1 VKLIALALTAA
12 ALLMGPAAHAAAP
25 APVTFEN
32 TMAQRTQACTVC
44 HGKEGRAGP
53 DGYYPRIAGKPAG
66 YLYNQ
71 LLNFRDGRRHYGLM
85 TRMLEPLSDAY
96 LLEMA
101 QYFAALD
108 APYPPPAAQQPAPGA
123 DTLRRGRQL
132 ALQGDPARQLP
143 ACASC
148 HGTALTGVQPAT
160 PGLLGLPRDYLN
172 AQLGAWRAGQRRAH
186 APDCMAEV
194 ARRMDLADV
203 NAVAAWLAAQPVPAN
218 SKPIAALPATLP
230 APPGLRCGTA
240 PPATATAS
248 APPTPAPTPAPAPP
262 SAQANNLVTRGAYLA
277 RAGNCLACHTTQGGA
292 PGAGGRGITTPFG
305 TVYAGN
311 ITPDAKTGIGGWT
324 NNDFWQA
331 LHHGKSRDGRRLYPA
346 FPYTSYTQVTRAD
359 ADALHAYLM
368 SLAPVERANT
378 PHALRWPYSTQ
389 AALAVWRALYF
400 SPGAFNA
407 DARQS
412 AEWNRGA
419 YLVRGLG
426 HCAACHTT
434 RNALGATDDKLD
446 LAGGMIPS
454 QNWYAPSL
462 ASPAEAGVA
471 GWPLADIT
479 QLLKTGTSARASVLG
494 PMAEVVLHSTQH
506 LNDADLQA
514 MATYLKA
521 LPPATVQAKA
531 PPPVDASVAS
541 RGARLYE
548 QYCVQCHG
556 ERGEGVAGA
565 YPPLAGNRAVTLPHT
580 ANLVQIVLNG
590 GFAPATAGN
599 PRPYGMPPYVLM
611 LSDAETAAVLS
622 HIRNAWGN
630 RAAPVT
636 ELDVSRQ
643 RSALRP

>member
-1 VKLIALALTAA
+1 MILALMVAIVMAA
-12 ALLMGPAAHAAAP
+12 TSAKAAP
-25 APVTFEN
+25 PAFEN
-32 TMAQRTQACTVC
+32 SMAQRAQACTVC

-71 LLNFRDGRRHYGLM
+71 LVNFRDGRRHYGLM

-96 LLEMA
+96 LLELA
-101 QYFAALD
+101 QYFAGLD
-108 APYPPPAAQQPAPGA
+108 LPYAAPAAQPAASA
-123 DTLRRGRQL
+123 DALRRGRQL
-132 ALQGDPARQLP
+132 VLEGDPGRKLP
-143 ACASC
+143 ACTSC
-148 HGTALTGVQPAT
+148 HGAALTGVQPAT

-172 AQLGAWRAGQRRAH
+172 AQLGAWRSGQRRAH
-186 APDCMAEV
+186 APDCMADI
-194 ARRMDLADV
+194 ARGMALDDV
-203 NAVAAWLAAQPVPAN
+203 NAVTLWLAAQPVPKDA
-218 SKPIAALPATLP
+218 KPAASLPVARQAA
-230 APPGLRCGTA
+230 APSPQRCGTA
-240 PPATATAS
+240 PPVTATAQ
-248 APPTPAPTPAPAPP
+248 APAAPAPA
-262 SAQANNLVTRGAYLA
+262 AQAPAAATALVARGAYLA
-277 RAGNCLACHTTQGGA
+277 RAGNCLACHSTPGGA
-292 PGAGGRGITTPFG
+292 PGAGGRAIATPFG
-305 TVYAGN
+305 TLYAGN
-311 ITPDAKTGIGGWT
+311 ITPDTQTGIGGWT
-324 NNDFWQA
+324 PDDFWQA

-359 ADALHAYLM
+359 ADALHAWLM
-368 SLAPVERANT
+368 SLTPVERANT

-400 SPGAFNA
+400 SPGGFNA
-407 DARQS
+407 DPRQS

-446 LAGGMIPS
+446 LAGGLIPS

-471 GWPLADIT
+471 DWPLADIR
-479 QLLKTGTSARASVLG
+479 QLLKTGASSRASVLG
-494 PMAEVVLHSTQH
+494 PMAEVVQHSTQH

-514 MATYLKA
+514 MAIYLKA
-521 LPPATVQAKA
+521 LPPATVAVKS
-531 PPPVDASVAS
+531 PPPVEAGVAS

-548 QYCVQCHG
+548 QQCVQCHG

-565 YPPLAGNRAVTLPHT
+565 YPALAGNRAVTLAQT

-590 GFAPATAGN
+590 GFAPATSGN
-599 PRPYGMPPYVLM
+599 PRPFGMPPFVLQ
-611 LSDAETAAVLS
+611 LSDADTAAVLS
-622 HIRNAWGN
+622 YIRNAWGN

-643 RSALRP
+643 RSGLRP

>member
-1 VKLIALALTAA
+1 MKAVWFTVFALAVCAGLS
-12 ALLMGPAAHAAAP
+12 PASAAP
-25 APVTFEN
+25 PAD
-32 TMAQRTQACTVC
+32 TMAARVVACTAC
-44 HGKEGRAGP
+44 HGREGRAAP
-53 DGYYPRIAGKPAG
+53 DGYHPRIAGKPSL
-66 YLYNQ
+66 YLYHQ
-71 LLNFRDGRRHYGLM
+71 LVNFREGRRRYGPMVYLVDH
-85 TRMLEPLSDAY
+85 LSDAY
-96 LLEMA
+96 LHEIA
-101 QYFAALD
+101 DHFAALD
-108 APYPPPAAQQPAPGA
+108 LPYPPPAAQQPPPGA

-132 ALQGDPARQLP
+132 ALQGDPARKLP

-148 HGTALTGVQPAT
+148 HGAALTGVQPAT

-172 AQLGAWRAGQRRAH
+172 AQLGAWHAGQRRAH

-203 NAVAAWLAAQPVPAN
+203 NAVVAWLATQPVPVN
-218 SKPIAALPATLP
+218 SKPAATLP
-230 APPGLRCGTA
+230 APPELRCGKA
-240 PPATATAS
+240 PPATATAA
-248 APPTPAPTPAPAPP
+248 APSTPAPASPP
-262 SAQANNLVTRGAYLA
+262 ANDLVARGAYLA
-277 RAGNCLACHTTQGGA
+277 RAGNCMACHTTQGGA
-292 PGAGGRGITTPFG
+292 PGAGGRGINTPFG

-311 ITPDAKTGIGGWT
+311 ITPDVKTGIGGWT
-324 NNDFWQA
+324 NHDFWQA
-331 LHHGKSRDGRRLYPA
+331 LHHGKSKDGRRLYPA

-368 SLAPVERANT
+368 SRPPVAQANT

-400 SPGAFNA
+400 NPGAFNA

-426 HCAACHTT
+426 HCAACHTA

-479 QLLKTGTSARASVLG
+479 QLLKTGTSPRASVLG
-494 PMAEVVLHSTQH
+494 PMADVVQHSTQH
-506 LNDADLQA
+506 LSDADLLA

-521 LPPATVQAKA
+521 LPPAAVAARA
-531 PPPVDASVAS
+531 PAPVEAGVAS
-541 RGARLYE
+541 RGAKLYE
-548 QYCVQCHG
+548 QQCAQCHG
-556 ERGEGVAGA
+556 ERGEGVSGA
-565 YPPLAGNRAVTLPHT
+565 YPPLAGNRAVTMGPT

-599 PRPYGMPPYVLM
+599 PRPFGMPPYVLV
-611 LSDAETAAVLS
+611 LSDADTAAVLS
-622 HIRNAWGN
+622 HIRNAWDN
-630 RAAPVT
+630 RAAPVS
-636 ELDVSRQ
+636 ELDVGRQ

>member
-12 ALLMGPAAHAAAP
+12 ALLAAPAAHAAP
-25 APVTFEN
+25 PGFEN
-32 TMAQRTQACTVC
+32 SMAQRTQACTVC
-44 HGKEGRAGP
+44 HGREGRAGP

-132 ALQGDPARQLP
+132 ALQGDPARKLP

-148 HGTALTGVQPAT
+148 HGAALTGVQPAT

-203 NAVAAWLAAQPVPAN
+203 NAVAAWLASQPVPLN
-218 SKPIAALPATLP
+218 SKPAASLP
-230 APPGLRCGTA
+230 APPELRCGNA
-240 PPATATAS
+240 PPATATAA
-248 APPTPAPTPAPAPP
+248 APPAPASP
-262 SAQANNLVTRGAYLA
+262 QANDLVVRGAYLA

-311 ITPDAKTGIGGWT
+311 ITPDLKTGIGGWT
-324 NNDFWQA
+324 SHDFWQA
-331 LHHGKSRDGRRLYPA
+331 LHHGKSKDGRRLYPA

-368 SLAPVERANT
+368 SRPPVAQANT

-389 AALAVWRALYF
+389 AALAMWRALYF

-471 GWPLADIT
+471 DWPLADIT
-479 QLLKTGTSARASVLG
+479 QLLKTGSTARASMLG
-494 PMAEVVLHSTQH
+494 PMAEVVQHSTQH
-506 LNDADLQA
+506 LSDADLLA

-521 LPPATVQAKA
+521 LPPAAVVAKA
-531 PPPVDASVAS
+531 TAPVEASVAS
-541 RGARLYE
+541 RGAKLYE
-548 QYCVQCHG
+548 QQCAQCHG

-565 YPPLAGNRAVTLPHT
+565 YPPLAGNRAVTLGHT

-590 GFAPATAGN
+590 GFSPATAGN
-599 PRPYGMPPYVLM
+599 PRPYGMPPYVLVF
-611 LSDAETAAVLS
+611 SDADTAAVLS

-630 RAAPVT
+630 TAAPVT

>member
-1 VKLIALALTAA
+1 MGA
-12 ALLMGPAAHAAAP
+12 ALLALAPAHAAPPTSA
-25 APVTFEN
+25 TFEN
-32 TMAQRTQACTVC
+32 SMAQRAQACTVC

-71 LLNFRDGRRHYGLM
+71 LVNFRDGRRHYGLM

-96 LLEMA
+96 LLELA

-108 APYPPPAAQQPAPGA
+108 LPYPPPSAQQPPASA
-123 DTLRRGRQL
+123 DVLRRGRQL
-132 ALQGDPARQLP
+132 ALQGDPGRKLP

-148 HGTALTGVQPAT
+148 HGAALTGVQPGT

-172 AQLGAWRAGQRRAH
+172 AQLGAWRTGQRRAH
-186 APDCMAEV
+186 APDCMADI
-194 ARRMDLADV
+194 AQRMAMDDV
-203 NAVAAWLAAQPVPAN
+203 NAVTSWLAAQPVPAN
-218 SKPIAALPATLP
+218 SKPAATLP
-230 APPGLRCGTA
+230 QPPAQRCGTA
-240 PPATATAS
+240 PPVTATAQ
-248 APPTPAPTPAPAPP
+248 APASPAPASPAPP
-262 SAQANNLVTRGAYLA
+262 AANPLVARGAYLA

-292 PGAGGRGITTPFG
+292 PGAGGRGIATPFG
-305 TVYAGN
+305 TIFAGN
-311 ITPDAKTGIGGWT
+311 ITPDAATGIGSWT
-324 NNDFWQA
+324 TADFWQA
-331 LHHGKSRDGRRLYPA
+331 LHHGRSKDGRRLYPA
-346 FPYTSYTQVTRAD
+346 FPYTSFTQVTRAD

-368 SLAPVERANT
+368 SLPPVARANT
-378 PHALRWPYSTQ
+378 PHTLRWPYSTQ

-446 LAGGMIPS
+446 LAGGLIPS

-471 GWPLADIT
+471 DWPLADIT
-479 QLLKTGTSARASVLG
+479 QLLKTGTSPRASVLG
-494 PMAEVVLHSTQH
+494 PMAEVVQHSTQH
-506 LNDADLQA
+506 LSDADLLA

-521 LPPATVQAKA
+521 LPPATVAAKA
-531 PPPVDASVAS
+531 PPGVEAGIAS
-541 RGARLYE
+541 RGAKLYE
-548 QYCVQCHG
+548 QQCVQCHG
-556 ERGEGVAGA
+556 ARGEGVTGA
-565 YPPLAGNRAVTLPHT
+565 YPALAGNRAVTMAST

-599 PRPYGMPPYVLM
+599 PQPFGMPPYVLVF
-611 LSDAETAAVLS
+611 SDADTAAVLS

>member
-1 VKLIALALTAA
+1 VKLITLALTVA
-12 ALLMGPAAHAAAP
+12 ALFAATAARAATPASP
-25 APVTFEN
+25 AFEN

-101 QYFAALD
+101 QYFAVLD
-108 APYPPPAAQQPAPGA
+108 APYPPPAAQQPPPGA

-132 ALQGDPARQLP
+132 ALQGDAARKLP

-148 HGTALTGVQPAT
+148 HGAALTGVQPAT

-186 APDCMAEV
+186 APDCMADV

-203 NAVAAWLAAQPVPAN
+203 NAVAAWLATQPVPAN
-218 SKPIAALPATLP
+218 SKPVASLP
-230 APPGLRCGTA
+230 APAPLRCGMA
-240 PPATATAS
+240 PPATATA
-248 APPTPAPTPAPAPP
+248 AAPAPANDL
-262 SAQANNLVTRGAYLA
+262 ATRGAYLA

-292 PGAGGRGITTPFG
+292 PGAGGRGINTPFG

-311 ITPDAKTGIGGWT
+311 ITPDTRTGIGGWT
-324 NNDFWQA
+324 SADFWQA
-331 LHHGKSRDGRRLYPA
+331 LHHGKSKDGRRLYPA

-368 SLAPVERANT
+368 SLPPVERANT

-400 SPGAFNA
+400 SPGGFQA

-462 ASPAEAGVA
+462 ASPAEASVA

-479 QLLKTGTSARASVLG
+479 QLLKTGTTARASMLG

-506 LNDADLQA
+506 LSDADLQA

-521 LPPATVQAKA
+521 LPPAAAPAKA
-531 PPPVDASVAS
+531 PPPVEANVAS
-541 RGARLYE
+541 RGARLYG
-548 QYCVQCHG
+548 QQCAQCHG

-565 YPPLAGNRAVTLPHT
+565 YPPLAGNRAVTMTQT

-599 PRPYGMPPYVLM
+599 PRPFGMPPYVLV
-611 LSDAETAAVLS
+611 LSDADTAAVLS

-630 RAAPVT
+630 QAAPVT

>member
-1 VKLIALALTAA
+1 MNLIALFLSAA
-12 ALLMGPAAHAAAP
+12 ALLAAAP
-25 APVTFEN
+25 AHAAQPAFEN
-32 TMAQRTQACTVC
+32 TMAQRAQACTVC

-71 LLNFRDGRRHYGLM
+71 LVNFRDGRRHYGLM

-96 LLEMA
+96 LLELA
-101 QYFAALD
+101 QYFAGLD
-108 APYPPPAAQQPAPGA
+108 LPYAPPAAQQPPASA
-123 DTLRRGRQL
+123 DALRRGRQL
-132 ALQGDPARQLP
+132 ALQGDPARKLP

-148 HGTALTGVQPAT
+148 HGAALTGVQPAA

-172 AQLGAWRAGQRRAH
+172 AQLGAWRTGQRRAH
-186 APDCMAEV
+186 APDCMADI
-194 ARRMDLADV
+194 AQRMAMDDV
-203 NAVAAWLAAQPVPAN
+203 NAVTSWLAAQPVPRD
-218 SKPIAALPATLP
+218 SKPAASLPQPPAQRCGS
-230 APPGLRCGTA
+230 APPV
-240 PPATATAS
+240 TATAR
-248 APPTPAPTPAPAPP
+248 APASPAPAPAAAP
-262 SAQANNLVTRGAYLA
+262 VANPLAARGAYLA
-277 RAGNCLACHTTQGGA
+277 RAGNCLACHTTPGGA
-292 PGAGGRGITTPFG
+292 PGAGGRGIATPFG
-305 TVYAGN
+305 TIYAGN
-311 ITPDAKTGIGGWT
+311 ITPDPTGIGGWT
-324 NNDFWQA
+324 AGDFWQA
-331 LHHGKSRDGRRLYPA
+331 LHHGRSKDGRRLYPA

-368 SLAPVERANT
+368 SLTPVARANT

-446 LAGGMIPS
+446 LAGGLIPS

-462 ASPAEAGVA
+462 ASPTEAGVA
-471 GWPLADIT
+471 DWPLADIT
-479 QLLKTGTSARASVLG
+479 QLLKTGTSPRASVLG
-494 PMAEVVLHSTQH
+494 PMAEVVQHSTQH
-506 LNDADLQA
+506 LSDADLQA

-521 LPPATVQAKA
+521 LPPATAPAKA
-531 PPPVDASVAS
+531 PPPVEAAVAG
-541 RGARLYE
+541 RGAKLYE
-548 QYCVQCHG
+548 QQCMQCHG

-565 YPPLAGNRAVTLPHT
+565 YPALAGNRAVTMNAT

-599 PRPYGMPPYVLM
+599 PRPFGMPPYVLVF
-611 LSDAETAAVLS
+611 SDADTAAVLS

-630 RAAPVT
+630 RAAPVS

-643 RSALRP
+643 RNLR